1 MNIKNAWLHLRK
13 IQTHRKWVR
22 RYCFALGL
30 YKQGLLH
37 DLSKYSPTEFFESV
51 KYYQGTSSPIDAAKK
66 ANGYSLAWFHHRG
79 RNPHHY
85 VYWCDNFDEGMTM
98 NLMPYNYFCE
108 MLCDFLAAGRA
119 YMGDKF
125 SFLMEYEW
133 WKVKR
138 EACAMPENQI
148 KMLNFIFKELAER
161 EEQHDTEWVERWFRG
176 FAGSSLIK
184 IVYDYYSE

>member
-13 IQTHRKWVR
+13 IQTHRRWVR
-22 RYCFALGL
+22 HYCFALRL

-51 KYYQGTSSPIDAAKK
+51 KYYQGNSSPIDAAKK
-66 ANGYSLAWFHHRG
+66 INGYSLAWFHHRG

-85 VYWCDNFDEGMTM
+85 VYWCDNFDEGMTT

-108 MLCDFLAAGRA
+108 MLCDFLAACRA

-125 SFLMEYEW
+125 SFSAEHKW
-133 WKVKR
+133 WLKKR
-138 EACAMPENQI
+138 QACAMPENQI
-148 KMLNFIFKELAER
+148 KMLDFIFEELANR
-161 EEQHDTEWVERWFRG
+161 EAQHSTEWVEQWFKG
-176 FAGSSLIK
+176 FAGKCLLNTT
-184 IVYDYYSE
+184 YNYFAG